1 MWYMNMKKSL
11 MFLLLLLVS
20 VTVSAQKKALITE
33 KDLIIDEAKK
43 ELVQTL
49 ANPESDFM
57 KVISEK
63 KVTGEYVFDITIC
76 EKGQVLSVFVVSS
89 NTSDIKMQ
97 NLVKDLV
104 KALEFN
110 FKMPKGKS
118 YKFQYT
124 FNFK

>member
-1 MWYMNMKKSL
+1 MKSSL
-11 MFLLLLLVS
+11 MFLFLLVFS
-20 VTVSAQKKALITE
+20 LSASAQKKVLIIE
-33 KDLIIDEAKK
+33 KDLIIEEAKK
-43 ELVQTL
+43 ELDQIL

-57 KVISEK
+57 KVITEK
-63 KVTGEYVFDITIC
+63 KVTGVYVFDITIC
-76 EKGQVLSVFVVSS
+76 EKGQVLSVFVVSG
-89 NTSDIKMQ
+89 NTNDVKMQ
-97 NLVKDLV
+97 NQVKDLV

>member
-1 MWYMNMKKSL
+1 MKKPIIIL
-11 MFLLLLLVS
+11 FLLVLS
-20 VTVSAQKKALITE
+20 VAVFAQKKVLISE
-33 KDLIIDEAKK
+33 KDQVIEEAKK
-43 ELVQTL
+43 ELDQTL

-57 KVISEK
+57 KAVVKYKII
-63 KVTGEYVFDITIC
+63 GEYIFDITIC

-89 NTSDIKMQ
+89 DADDVKMQ
-97 NLVKDLV
+97 NQVKDLV

-110 FKMPKGKS
+110 FKMLKDKS

>member
-1 MWYMNMKKSL
+1 MKRL
-11 MFLLLLLVS
+11 IMFLFLLVFS
-20 VTVSAQKKALITE
+20 VSASAQKKVLIAE
-33 KDLIIDEAKK
+33 KEQIIEEAKK
-43 ELVQTL
+43 EIAQTL

-57 KVISEK
+57 KMIDEK
-63 KVTGEYVFDITIC
+63 NVTGVYVFDITIC

-89 NTSDIKMQ
+89 NARDVKMQ
-97 NLVKDLV
+97 NQVKDLV

>member
-1 MWYMNMKKSL
+1 MKSSL
-11 MFLLLLLVS
+11 MFLFLLVFIAS
-20 VTVSAQKKALITE
+20 VSAQKKVLITE
-33 KDLIIDEAKK
+33 KDQIVEEAKK
-43 ELVQTL
+43 ELDQTL

-57 KVISEK
+57 KVITEK
-63 KVTGEYVFDITIC
+63 KVTGVYVFDITIC
-76 EKGQVLSVFVVSS
+76 EKGQVLSVFVVSG
-89 NTSDIKMQ
+89 NASDVKMQ
-97 NLVKDLV
+97 NQLKDLV

>member
-1 MWYMNMKKSL
+1 MMNMKRL
-11 MFLLLLLVS
+11 LVFLFLLLFSVS
-20 VTVSAQKKALITE
+20 TFPQKKVLITE
-33 KDLIIDEAKK
+33 KDQIIEEAKK
-43 ELVQTL
+43 ELSQTL

-57 KVISEK
+57 KVITEK

-89 NTSDIKMQ
+89 NASDVKMQ
-97 NLVKDLV
+97 NQVKDLV
-104 KALEFN
+104 KAYEFY

-124 FNFK
+124 FKFNN